1 MKINKKRVK
10 IKVTIGILNN
20 TIGGVKMKHKK
31 YIKRSIRI
39 VLFFTLLMCV
49 GAAFYVKM
57 LYESYKSELELTL
70 SEVSYQSVAT
80 LTREMESRVRYVD
93 SMAQLISKMNL
104 EDTDL
109 ILEALDDLDFK
120 DDSMVAKDVNYKNIG
135 IIRNDGTA
143 YTTNGEAYVAWSL
156 KNFRFAMQNRSYIS
170 DALTDYDG
178 KDVIM
183 YTAPIAVEGK
193 IVGALFVTYDVEVY
207 RDIVEITSFDGE
219 GYSYVVK
226 NNGESII
233 SSNNPNSFQN
243 YDNIFGAMI
252 NVSEKN
258 EECVQTLMKE
268 LKGNEI
274 DGYVVFRNKVDKYM
288 YYRMVGYNDW
298 YLLTVVPKS
307 VLNHKLYHT
316 IRVTSLVLLGVV
328 ILFAGLLSAITYIF
342 YKSRKKIEEIAY
354 VDPLTGGATYD
365 KFKVDVQEIVSQNK
379 SKKYAMI
386 TMDIDK
392 FKLIND
398 IFGYSEGNYI
408 IKHIWGMIKR
418 QIQPGEAFSHKRAD
432 EFMLFLKYDEISE
445 VTERIERIDLEVKNL
460 KKNGNYEIELSVG
473 ICEVKPGG
481 EFDIN
486 KVIDHAAITKG
497 TIKGQH
503 GKLYAIYNDNLR
515 KKLLREK
522 EIENRMEQAIRDHE
536 FVVFYQPKFS
546 AASKELVGA
555 EALVRW
561 CAEDGMIYPNEFI
574 PLFEKNGF
582 ITTLDQYVFETVCL
596 DIARWKKEG
605 LRVVPVSVNLS
616 QLQLYNNNFLQT
628 YSDIIENAQIPSSL
642 VELELT
648 ETTFVS
654 DSNILLNTIRD
665 LHELGINVLIDDF
678 GTGYSSLNML
688 KNIPADV
695 IKIDKSFVDD
705 IGDERGNQIVTT
717 IVHLGQSLDMKIVA
731 EGVENEDQYEF
742 LKSIY
747 CDVIQGYYF
756 SKPVS
761 SDAFHEILIAKGI
774 RK

>member
-1 MKINKKRVK
+1 MKN
-10 IKVTIGILNN
+10 
-20 TIGGVKMKHKK
+20 KK
-31 YIKRSIRI
+31 YIKRSIQI
-39 VLFFTLLMCV
+39 VVFFTLLMCI
-49 GAAFYVKM
+49 GAVFYVKM
-57 LYESYKSELELTL
+57 LYKNYKSELELTL

-93 SMAQLISKMNL
+93 SLAQIISKMDM
-104 EDTDL
+104 EDMDL
-109 ILEALDDLDFK
+109 ILDALGDLDFK
-120 DDSMVAKDVNYKNIG
+120 DDAIVAKDVNYKNIG

-143 YTTNGEAYVAWSL
+143 YTSNGEVYVAWSL

-170 DALTDYDG
+170 DAITDYDG

-183 YTAPIAVEGK
+183 YTAPINVDGK
-193 IVGALFVTYDVEVY
+193 IVGALFVTFDVEIY

-226 NNGESII
+226 NNGESVVP
-233 SSNNPNSFQN
+233 SNNPNSFQN
-243 YDNIFGAMI
+243 FENIFGAIM
-252 NVSEKN
+252 NASPKN
-258 EECVQTLMKE
+258 EGCVQTLME
-268 LKGNEI
+268 RLKGNDV
-274 DGYVVFRNKVDKYM
+274 DGYVIFHNKVDKYM

-298 YLLTVVPKS
+298 YLLTVVPES
-307 VLNHKLYHT
+307 ELNNKLYHT
-316 IRVTSLVLLGVV
+316 VQITALTLGVIVV
-328 ILFAGLLSAITYIF
+328 IFASLLSAITYIF

-354 VDPLTGGATYD
+354 VDPLTGGSTYD
-365 KFKVDVQEIVSQNK
+365 KFKLDVEEIVAQNK

-398 IFGYSEGNYI
+398 IFGYTEGNYI
-408 IKHIWGMIKR
+408 IKYIWEIIR
-418 QIQPGEAFSHKRAD
+418 QQIRSGEAFTHKRAD
-432 EFMLFLKYDEISE
+432 EFMLFLKYDDIQD
-445 VTERIERIDLEVKNL
+445 VIARIEDIDTEIKRF

-473 ICEVKPGG
+473 ICEVKLGS

-486 KVIDHAAITKG
+486 KEIDHAAITKG

-522 EIENRMEQAIRDHE
+522 EIENRMEQAIRDRE

-546 AASKELVGA
+546 TATKELVGA

-561 CAEDGMIYPNEFI
+561 NAKDGMIYPNEFI

-582 ITTLDQYVFETVCL
+582 ITTLDQYVFETVCF
-596 DIARWKKEG
+596 DIAKWKNEG
-605 LRVVPVSVNLS
+605 LNVVPVSVNLS
-616 QLQLYNNNFLQT
+616 QLQLYNNSFLQI
-628 YSDIIENAQIPSSL
+628 YSDIIKKSQIPSSL

-654 DSNILLNTIRD
+654 DSNILLDTISN

-688 KNIPADV
+688 KSIPADV

-731 EGVENEDQYEF
+731 EGVENEHQYEF
-742 LKSIY
+742 LKSIF

>member
-1 MKINKKRVK
+1 MKN
-10 IKVTIGILNN
+10 
-20 TIGGVKMKHKK
+20 KK
-31 YIKRSIRI
+31 YIKRSIQI

-57 LYESYKSELELTL
+57 LYDNYESELELTL

-93 SMAQLISKMNL
+93 SLAQMISKMDM
-104 EDTDL
+104 EDTDS
-109 ILEALDDLDFK
+109 ILEALGDLDFK
-120 DDSMVAKDVNYKNIG
+120 DDSIVAKDVNYKNIG
-135 IIRNDGTA
+135 IIKNDGTA
-143 YTTNGEAYVAWSL
+143 YTTNGEVYVAWNL

-170 DALTDYDG
+170 DAITDYDG
-178 KDVIM
+178 DDVIM
-183 YTAPIAVEGK
+183 YTAPIDVDGK
-193 IVGALFVTYDVEVY
+193 IVGALFMTFDVEIY
-207 RDIVEITSFDGE
+207 RHIVNITSFDGE

-226 NNGESII
+226 NNGESVIP
-233 SSNNPNSFQN
+233 SNNPNSFQN
-243 YDNIFGAMI
+243 FENIFGAML
-252 NVSEKN
+252 NASDEN
-258 EECVQTLMKE
+258 EACVEDLMQKLKE
-268 LKGNEI
+268 NEV
-274 DGYVVFRNKVDKYM
+274 DGYVIFHNKVNKYM

-298 YLLTVVPKS
+298 YLLTVVPES
-307 VLNHKLYHT
+307 VLNNKLYHT
-316 IRVTSLVLLGVV
+316 IRITSLILGIVVLV
-328 ILFAGLLSAITYIF
+328 FAGLLSAITYIF
-342 YKSRKKIEEIAY
+342 YKSRKRIEEIAY
-354 VDPLTGGATYD
+354 VDPLTGGSTYD
-365 KFKVDVQEIVSQNK
+365 KFKVDVEELVVQNK
-379 SKKYAMI
+379 SRKYAMI

-398 IFGYSEGNYI
+398 IFGYTEGNYI
-408 IKHIWGMIKR
+408 IKCIWEIIRR
-418 QIQPGEAFSHKRAD
+418 QIRSGEVFTHKRAD
-432 EFMLFLKYDEISE
+432 EFMLFLKYDDIHE
-445 VTERIERIDLEVKNL
+445 VIERIERIDAEVKRL

-473 ICEVKPGG
+473 ICEVKPDG

-486 KVIDHAAITKG
+486 KEIDHAAITKG
-497 TIKGQH
+497 TVKGQH

-522 EIENRMEQAIRDHE
+522 EIENRMEQAIRDRE

-546 AASKELVGA
+546 ASTKELVGA

-561 CAEDGMIYPNEFI
+561 NAKDGMIYPNEFI

-582 ITTLDQYVFETVCL
+582 ITTLDQYVFETVCR
-596 DIARWKKEG
+596 DISRWRKEG
-605 LRVVPVSVNLS
+605 LNVVPVSVNLS
-616 QLQLYNNNFLQT
+616 QLQLYNNNFLEI
-628 YSDIIENAQIPSSL
+628 YANIIKNSEIPSSL

-654 DSNILLNTIRD
+654 DSNILLDTISN
-665 LHELGINVLIDDF
+665 LHALGINVLIDDF

-688 KNIPADV
+688 KSIPADV

-731 EGVENEDQYEF
+731 EGVENEHQYEF

-774 RK
+774 RR